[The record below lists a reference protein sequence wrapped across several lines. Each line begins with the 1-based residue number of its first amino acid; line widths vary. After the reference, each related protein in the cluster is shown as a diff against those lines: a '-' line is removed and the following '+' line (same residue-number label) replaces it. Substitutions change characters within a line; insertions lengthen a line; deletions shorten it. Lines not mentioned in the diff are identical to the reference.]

1 MRKLKYREIISRSAE
16 AAKPE
21 FKQQA
26 LWSRAH
32 TDHCTA
38 RLPQGSLL
46 EGKTWTL
53 IQFTSYLITGN
64 LHYKVLLILF
74 YHSNR
79 FKEIQGNDQKD
90 FQQERSKDT
99 FSLLPGLHVWS
110 TCSRVQ
116 SPRTCL
122 QLRTQQLP
130 NGHSWATLYSSDPS
144 DILRQHSTG
153 YPNNL

>member
-74 YHSNR
+74 YHMINLFLEWVSEWV
-79 FKEIQGNDQKD
+79 K
-90 FQQERSKDT
+90 
-99 FSLLPGLHVWS
+99 V
-110 TCSRVQ
+110 VQ
-116 SPRTCL
+116 SCLTLCNPMEYTIHGILQSRILEWVTFPFSSGSSPPRTELWGKPCFWGIRMWFL
-122 QLRTQQLP
+122 ICCSKQCR
-130 NGHSWATLYSSDPS
+130 NK
-144 DILRQHSTG
+144 
-153 YPNNL
+153 